1 MYMYIFATH
10 IATKEEDENNEN
22 GIVEPKALS
31 FLMKDY
37 NYSYPLCA
45 CQSMAIYY
53 NHNQAFIGFCA
64 FFFWNVGQGLK
75 LFSHHLEI
83 WKKK

>member
-1 MYMYIFATH
+1 MMRCTCIYLQQFSH

-64 FFFWNVGQGLK
+64 FFSETWVK
-75 LFSHHLEI
+75 DWSYSVI
-83 WKKK
+83 T